1 MAVNSFNSFII
12 LTFADGKEYE
22 VGIYML
28 KMIEGSYIR
37 KYLILAFLALGSC
50 SVLQNNETVV
60 PTNKTEV
67 YEQAV
72 IDTIEVLEDTLS
84 ADMTEVGEVV
94 YEDNS
99 IPDSIW
105 KRDELLL
112 LKNMDNHEYIS
123 NVDSIWLHQL
133 YESGFFYEIDEKKVN
148 GRTEVLHVDD
158 SIIKKRLKLLN
169 AQTPLELDYNPYVK
183 SYINVYLY
191 RRASQMERM
200 MGLAEYYYPMFES
213 ILDKY
218 DIPLEL
224 KHLAIVESALNPR
237 AKSPMGAT
245 GLWQFMYATGKQYKL
260 YVSSYVDERYDP
272 YLETEAAAKYM
283 RNLYKMFGDWNLVLA
298 AYNSGP
304 GNVKKAIRRSGG
316 HRNYWYLSPY
326 LPKETRGYVPAFIAV
341 NYAMEY
347 GTEHNLKPKSPKI
360 SYYKT
365 DTVMVK
371 SKISF
376 DQISSQLGD
385 ISKEELRFLN
395 PAYKHDIIPY
405 LSTKGYKL
413 VLPISKID
421 DFVSREDS
429 IYAYA
434 DKINKKNASKMP
446 KYYEANDMIRYRVKS
461 GDVLGSIGDKYGV
474 RVSEIKK
481 WNKLKS
487 NNIRVGQRLTIYPRK
502 YNPTASSSKSKPK
515 TTTVKHIAITGDY
528 ELYTVKSGDNL
539 WTIAKKY
546 PGISAQNIQSWNDIG
561 STKSLKPGMKL
572 KIAKKG

>member
-1 MAVNSFNSFII
+1 MKFNS
-12 LTFADGKEYE
+12 
-22 VGIYML
+22 
-28 KMIEGSYIR
+28 SIR
-37 KYLILAFLALGSC
+37 KYTALAFLALGSC
-50 SVLQNNETVV
+50 SVLQKNETAVANGDTKI
-60 PTNKTEV
+60 P
-67 YEQAV
+67 EQIVDGTAE
-72 IDTIEVLEDTLS
+72 ILEDTLT
-84 ADMTEVGEVV
+84 ADMTEIGEVV
-94 YEDNS
+94 YQDNS

-105 KRDELLL
+105 ERDEQLL
-112 LKNMDNHEYIS
+112 LKNMSNDEYIS
-123 NVDSIWLHQL
+123 NIDSVWLDQL
-133 YESGFFYEIDEKKVN
+133 YKSGFFYEIDAKETDA
-148 GRTEVLHVDD
+148 RTEVLHVDD
-158 SIIKKRLKLLN
+158 SIIKKRLQLLN
-169 AQTPLELDYNPYVK
+169 AQTPLDLDYNPYVK
-183 SYINVYLY
+183 SYINAYLY
-191 RRASQMERM
+191 RRSDMMERM
-200 MGLAEYYYPMFES
+200 MGLAEYYYPMFET

-245 GLWQFMYATGKQYKL
+245 GLWQFMYATGKQYGL

-304 GNVKKAIRRSGG
+304 GNVRKAIRRSGG

-341 NYAMEY
+341 NYTMEY
-347 GTEHNLKPKSPKI
+347 GREHNLKPKSPKI

-371 SKISF
+371 SKITF
-376 DQISSQLGD
+376 DQISYQLND
-385 ISKEELRFLN
+385 ISKDELRFLN

-405 LSTKGYKL
+405 LAKKGYKL
-413 VLPISKID
+413 VLPVSEID
-421 DFVSREDS
+421 NFVSREDS

-434 DKINKKNASKMP
+434 ERINKKNAKKMP
-446 KYYEANDMIRYRVKS
+446 KYYEANDMIRYRVRS
-461 GDVLGSIGDKYGV
+461 GDVLGSIADKYGV

-481 WNKLKS
+481 WNRLKS

-502 YNPTASSSKSKPK
+502 YNPTTSTRKKSKAK
-515 TTTVKHIAITGDY
+515 TTKVKYVEIRGDY

-546 PGISAQNIQSWNDIG
+546 PGISAQNIQSWNGIG
-561 STKSLKPGMKL
+561 STKNLKPGMKL

>member
-1 MAVNSFNSFII
+1 MKLMKFNS
-12 LTFADGKEYE
+12 
-22 VGIYML
+22 
-28 KMIEGSYIR
+28 SIR
-37 KYLILAFLALGSC
+37 KYTVLAFITLGSC
-50 SVLQNNETVV
+50 SVLQKNEPVISTNNL
-60 PTNKTEV
+60 EV
-67 YEQAV
+67 EKQVSA
-72 IDTIEVLEDTLS
+72 DTTEVLEDTLS
-84 ADMTEVGEVV
+84 ADMTEVREAV
-94 YEDNS
+94 YADNS
-99 IPDSIW
+99 IHDSIW

-112 LKNMDNHEYIS
+112 LKNMNNDEYIS
-123 NVDSIWLHQL
+123 NIDSIWLDQL
-133 YESGFFYEIDEKKVN
+133 YKSGFFYEKKAKKINEK
-148 GRTEVLHVDD
+148 TEVLHVDD
-158 SIIKKRLKLLN
+158 SIIKKRLQLLN
-169 AQTPLELDYNPYVK
+169 AKTPLDLDYNPYVK

-237 AKSPMGAT
+237 AKSHMGAT
-245 GLWQFMYATGKQYKL
+245 GLWQFMYATGKQYGL

-304 GNVKKAIRRSGG
+304 GNVRKAIRRSGG

-347 GTEHNLKPKSPKI
+347 GKEHNLKPQSPKI

-371 SKISF
+371 SKITF
-376 DQISSQLGD
+376 DQISNQLEGITKD
-385 ISKEELRFLN
+385 ELRFLN

-405 LSTKGYKL
+405 LSKKGYKL
-413 VLPISKID
+413 VLPITEID
-421 DFVSREDS
+421 NFVSREDS

-434 DKINKKNASKMP
+434 DKINKENINKMP
-446 KYYEANDMIRYRVKS
+446 KYYEANDMIRYRVRS
-461 GDVLGSIGDKYGV
+461 GDVLGSIADKYGV
-474 RVSEIKK
+474 RVSEVKK
-481 WNKLKS
+481 WNKLRS
-487 NNIRVGQRLTIYPRK
+487 NNIRVGQKLTIYPRK
-502 YNPTASSSKSKPK
+502 YNPTASRSKKKSK
-515 TTTVKHIAITGDY
+515 TSIVKSVKIKGDY

-546 PGISAQNIQSWNDIG
+546 PGISATNIQSWNNIG

>member
-1 MAVNSFNSFII
+1 MKFNS
-12 LTFADGKEYE
+12 L
-22 VGIYML
+22 
-28 KMIEGSYIR
+28 IR
-37 KYLILAFLALGSC
+37 KYTVLAFIALGSC
-50 SVLQNNETVV
+50 SVLQKNDSNIYSSDSEQEKQTVTGTNN
-60 PTNKTEV
+60 
-67 YEQAV
+67 
-72 IDTIEVLEDTLS
+72 ILEDTIS
-84 ADMTEVGEVV
+84 ADMTEVGEVT

-105 KRDELLL
+105 ERDEFLLF
-112 LKNMDNHEYIS
+112 KNMDNDEYIS
-123 NVDSIWLHQL
+123 NIDSIWLNQL
-133 YESGFFYEIDEKKVN
+133 YESGFFYKVDVKKVN
-148 GRTEVLHVDD
+148 GKTKVLHVDD

-169 AQTPLELDYNPYVK
+169 AKTPLDLDYNPHVK
-183 SYINVYLY
+183 RYINVYLY
-191 RRASQMERM
+191 KRASQMERM

-224 KHLAIVESALNPR
+224 KHLVIVESALNPR

-245 GLWQFMYATGKQYKL
+245 GLWQFMYATGKQYGL

-304 GNVKKAIRRSGG
+304 GNVRKAIRRSGG

-347 GTEHNLKPKSPKI
+347 GKLHNLKPKSPKI

-371 SKISF
+371 SKITF
-376 DQISSQLGD
+376 DQISNHLNGITKD
-385 ISKEELRFLN
+385 ELRFLN

-405 LSTKGYKL
+405 LSKKGYKL
-413 VLPISKID
+413 VLPISEID
-421 DFVSREDS
+421 NFVSREDS

-434 DKINKKNASKMP
+434 ERINKKNAAKMP
-446 KYYEANDMIRYRVKS
+446 KYYEANDMIRYRIKS
-461 GDVLGSIGDKYGV
+461 GDVLGSIANKYGV
-474 RVSEIKK
+474 RVSEIKR
-481 WNKLKS
+481 WNKLRS

-502 YNPTASSSKSKPK
+502 YNPTVSRSNKKTR
-515 TTTVKHIAITGDY
+515 TTTVKPVKIEGDY
-528 ELYTVKSGDNL
+528 ELYVVKSGDNL

-546 PGISAQNIQSWNDIG
+546 PGISATNIQSWNSIG
-561 STKSLKPGMKL
+561 STKKLKPGMKL

>member
-1 MAVNSFNSFII
+1 MINSS
-12 LTFADGKEYE
+12 
-22 VGIYML
+22 
-28 KMIEGSYIR
+28 SIR
-37 KYLILAFLALGSC
+37 KYSLLAFIALGSC
-50 SVLQNNETVV
+50 SVLQKNETVV
-60 PTNKTEV
+60 VSSNSDNIKQDSTEI
-67 YEQAV
+67 A
-72 IDTIEVLEDTLS
+72 EVLEDTLS
-84 ADMTEVGEVV
+84 ADMSELGEIV
-94 YEDNS
+94 YQDNS

-105 KRDELLL
+105 NKDESLLM
-112 LKNMDNHEYIS
+112 KNMDNNEYIS
-123 NVDSIWLHQL
+123 NVDSVWLDQL
-133 YESGFFYEIDEKKVN
+133 YKSGFFYNIDGKSSDHKTNVI
-148 GRTEVLHVDD
+148 HVDD
-158 SIIKKRLKLLN
+158 SIIKKRLQVLN
-169 AQTPLELDYNPYVK
+169 AKTPLDLDYNPYVK

-191 RRASQMERM
+191 RRASQMEKM
-200 MGLAEYYYPMFES
+200 MGLAEYYYPMFEE

-224 KHLAIVESALNPR
+224 KHLAIVESAMNPR

-245 GLWQFMYATGKQYKL
+245 GLWQFMYGTGRQYGL
-260 YVSSYVDERYDP
+260 NVSSYVDERYDP

-326 LPKETRGYVPAFIAV
+326 LPRETRGYVPAFIAV

-347 GTEHNLKPKSPKI
+347 GREHNLKPKSPKI

-371 SKISF
+371 SKITF
-376 DQISSQLGD
+376 NQITNQLNGL
-385 ISKEELRFLN
+385 SKEELRFLN
-395 PAYKHDIIPY
+395 PSYKLDIIPY
-405 LSTKGYKL
+405 LPKKGYKL

-421 DFVSREDS
+421 DFVSRENS

-434 DKINKKNASKMP
+434 DSINKINAKKMP
-446 KYYEANDMIRYRVKS
+446 KYVEANDMIRYRVRS
-461 GDVLGSIGDKYGV
+461 GDVLGKIADRYGV

-481 WNKLKS
+481 WNRLKS

-502 YNPTASSSKSKPK
+502 YNPTVSHKKKKSKSKA
-515 TTTVKHIAITGDY
+515 VKYVELKGNY
-528 ELYTVKSGDNL
+528 EIYTVRSGDNL

-546 PGISAQNIQSWNDIG
+546 PGISAQNIQAWNKIG
-561 STKSLKPGMKL
+561 STRSLKPGMKL